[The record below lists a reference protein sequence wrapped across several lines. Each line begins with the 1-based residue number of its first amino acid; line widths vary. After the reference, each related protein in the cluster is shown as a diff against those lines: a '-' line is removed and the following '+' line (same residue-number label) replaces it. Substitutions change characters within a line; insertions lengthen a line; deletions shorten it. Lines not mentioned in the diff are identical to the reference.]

1 MFLLLYD
8 TSFVLVPWFILALLD
23 PVGMT
28 WNFFLYLQVGN
39 ALFLL
44 ALEMMISALRM
55 TSPHGM
61 NATVM

>member
-1 MFLLLYD
+1 
-8 TSFVLVPWFILALLD
+8 
-23 PVGMT
+23 
-28 WNFFLYLQVGN
+28 VGN

-61 NATVM
+61 NAAVMLSVVHSSVVVETYHVDIKVCRVIPI